1 LNLLNIY
8 HLLRPK
14 HYVKNIFIF
23 LPAFFA
29 LKIDDFNVLYAT
41 FVAFMAFSIVASG
54 VYVFNDYFDI
64 EADRIHPK
72 KRNRPLASG
81 AIDKSVARFIMTLLF
96 SLGLSLM
103 FFVSSEAAIYLFLY
117 AIMNIAYSI
126 HFKHVAIIDIMII
139 AVGFVLRL
147 FVGSVVTG
155 IGLSKWIVI
164 MTFFLSLFIALAKR
178 RDDVIIFHETGKEV
192 RKVIKGYSIQFLDT
206 SMAIMASIVI
216 VVYTMYTT
224 SLEVIERIHSEYLYL
239 TAFFVIFGIMR
250 YLQITFV
257 FQKSGSPTTIIFKD
271 KFMML
276 VILSWALSF
285 YWILYY

>member
-1 LNLLNIY
+1 MNLLNIY